1 MSKIIALAGI
11 VFCFSLFTLTA
22 QETGAP
28 IENSKRHDVNRLAE
42 DYYIPHRFDGKT
54 ILITGAARGMG
65 KYAAVRAAK
74 EGANV
79 VIMDWLREE
88 GQHTAD
94 SINLIGGN
102 ALFVYGNIQEDADCR
117 RAVSET
123 VKKYGKLDYAILN
136 AGVMDG
142 LYSGTPF
149 KYDEEQ
155 RKLMPAIVTEATDEY
170 WEKVFATNATGTFK
184 SMRAVLTQLVNQGN
198 GGAIVVVASIAGMT
212 GLAGN
217 PAYVSSKHAINGL
230 VRSAAIDYAPYG
242 IRINSVNMAQ
252 TYTPMVTAA
261 YRFVEAQEK
270 AGHGFGM
277 GKIKTMSLMAYCD
290 SQHRGSFPWEQA
302 SNMLYLIS
310 DEASAITG
318 SIIATDG
325 GWTDY

>member
-1 MSKIIALAGI
+1 MKKVCSLLIALASFHLLG
-11 VFCFSLFTLTA
+11 TA

-28 IENSKRHDVNRLAE
+28 VEADKRHDVNRLAE
-42 DYYIPHRFDGKT
+42 DYFIPHRFDGKT
-54 ILITGAARGMG
+54 IVITGAARGMG

-79 VIMDWLREE
+79 VIMDWLQEE
-88 GQHTAD
+88 GQHTTD
-94 SINLIGGN
+94 SINGFGGK
-102 ALFVYGNIQEDADCR
+102 AVFVFGNIQKDEDCQRMVDA
-117 RAVSET
+117 AVKNFGS
-123 VKKYGKLDYAILN
+123 LDYAILN

-142 LYSGTPF
+142 VYSGTPF

-155 RKLMPAIVTEATDEY
+155 RKLMPAMVTSATNEY
-170 WEKVFATNATGTFK
+170 WEKVFATNSTGTFK
-184 SMRAVLTQLVNQGN
+184 SMRAVLNQMVDQRK

-217 PAYVSSKHAINGL
+217 PAYVASKHAVNGL
-230 VRSAAIDYAPYG
+230 VRSAAVDYAPYG

-252 TYTPMVTAA
+252 TYTPMVATA
-261 YRFVEAQEK
+261 YEFVEAQKK
-270 AGHGFGM
+270 AGIGFGM
-277 GKIKTMSLMAYCD
+277 GNIKTMSLMAYCD
-290 SQHRGSFPWEQA
+290 SQHRGAFPWEQA